1 MLILMNA
8 NVRSWW
14 RVTDRHITL
23 SERETNG
30 FLPHLSAAAEA
41 ASTII
46 SSFIMS
52 NKATHRQTAFLFFQ
66 TSLTNS
72 SFYNSD
78 EMLKKQTEASSFSF
92 WFCLGERKTKNRSRQ
107 QRRIKTKKKKKKKRE
122 YSVLFTLWL
131 WSLGETVHWGG
142 SGEKRSHTSAFFIWG
157 LQSFGR
163 RWEQTRIGVS
173 LKPNCLIG

>member
-92 WFCLGERKTKNRSRQ
+92 WFCLGERKTKNRRRQ
-107 QRRIKTKKKKKKKRE
+107 QRWIKTKKKKEEKRNTL
-122 YSVLFTLWL
+122 LFTLRFM
-131 WSLGETVHWGG
+131 V
-142 SGEKRSHTSAFFIWG
+142 SGWNCALRRQREKCLHTSAFFIW
-157 LQSFGR
+157 SFGR